1 MMRLVWNRIISR
13 KLVSFTIIL
22 ALFGIFLLIPI
33 GFQNTNETKLAVDNS
48 IAEQGRGTYDILVRP
63 NHSRTKV
70 EKEVGMVEENYI
82 GDSQGG
88 ISIQEWEKIKQN
100 PAIEVAAPVASIGY
114 FSGKK
119 TSVELP
125 QLDESTRF
133 TWEFYTSD
141 GQKEYSLSEPQSLV
155 YFKESEPG
163 NTQYLKV
170 LHNETASGA
179 TLDVMLPQTYHLL
192 AAIDIES
199 EQNLT
204 NVDYSELKNEF
215 DSFSLDV
222 IIKTFGNIPVIKVI
236 QREDINIPIKMKLKA
251 DTIELDISDYR
262 KKLSL
267 TEEDWLMSAERNKIK
282 QVIGEL
288 NKKKTASTSEHEI
301 DLTSFQKPF
310 DGTAVKIN
318 NQFKVD
324 LASDFASDR
333 GETTVYYT
341 AEKLDYNSENDILN
355 IKIIEN
361 GQPPS
366 YKKIVK
372 KGESLY
378 NGVKPKFLIEQ
389 VGTFSPK
396 VDKES
401 KLSSSPMGI
410 YATSEIKT
418 EKGQVLK
425 PTTVPGSFIPQ
436 PAGGLITLKSAEI
449 LKGSKPI
456 DAIRVRVAGISKYN
470 KQAQQ
475 KIEKIATELLQD
487 GYEVDIVAGS
497 SFKNATLDVEGI
509 GKVVAPWTTLGV
521 AQELEENWNGLIL
534 LTTILFVTFVLVW
547 FVSRLLF
554 EKNSLEKED
563 ELLTIIGWPREKIIR
578 RNYLEQYFLLFI
590 AYMLSVSFMA
600 IIKLEVS
607 AYFISSG
614 ILIIAFLLINII
626 FTIKKNRMK
635 RLEAYKHSPSLFYYR
650 DIIMPTMV
658 ILFISTM
665 LIVVQIASFGSTI
678 NKSQESTLG
687 QFTVDGIFGFQLL
700 ALISAFILSILGLS
714 ECLNTLFY
722 TRKSEFNMYHIIGW
736 SERRILLHLSKE
748 TLVWTSFSIC
758 LGLITSCIILFNT
771 EATIGWIVVGILSSS
786 VILIFVIFIV
796 LISKN
801 FIIIPKGEKNI
812 NV

>member
-1 MMRLVWNRIISR
+1 M
-13 KLVSFTIIL
+13 
-22 ALFGIFLLIPI
+22 
-33 GFQNTNETKLAVDNS
+33 
-48 IAEQGRGTYDILVRP
+48 
-63 NHSRTKV
+63 
-70 EKEVGMVEENYI
+70 
-82 GDSQGG
+82 
-88 ISIQEWEKIKQN
+88 
-100 PAIEVAAPVASIGY
+100 
-114 FSGKK
+114 
-119 TSVELP
+119 
-125 QLDESTRF
+125 
-133 TWEFYTSD
+133 
-141 GQKEYSLSEPQSLV
+141 
-155 YFKESEPG
+155 
-163 NTQYLKV
+163 
-170 LHNETASGA
+170 
-179 TLDVMLPQTYHLL
+179 
-192 AAIDIES
+192 
-199 EQNLT
+199 
-204 NVDYSELKNEF
+204 
-215 DSFSLDV
+215 
-222 IIKTFGNIPVIKVI
+222 
-236 QREDINIPIKMKLKA
+236 
-251 DTIELDISDYR
+251 
-262 KKLSL
+262 
-267 TEEDWLMSAERNKIK
+267 
-282 QVIGEL
+282 
-288 NKKKTASTSEHEI
+288 
-301 DLTSFQKPF
+301 
-310 DGTAVKIN
+310 
-318 NQFKVD
+318 
-324 LASDFASDR
+324 ASDFASDR

-700 ALISAFILSILGLS
+700 VLISTFILSILGLS

-801 FIIIPKGEKNI
+801 FIIIPKGEKILTSNI
-812 NV
+812 LTIA